1 MQSMMFSVIND
12 RRSDDD
18 VDVDVYYYICQRLK
32 LEGQTENMSSADR
45 RESKGAQ
52 PEKMETLHLSVDG
65 CAQCI

>member
-32 LEGQTENMSSADR
+32 LEGETEKK
-45 RESKGAQ
+45 REKGGLGQ
-52 PEKMETLHLSVDG
+52 KHLRYLLETK
-65 CAQCI
+65 A